1 MDREKRKPW
10 VPTRE
15 DIEAVA
21 RDIAEKFQPQR
32 IILFGSYAYGT
43 PTDDSDVDL
52 LVVMDTD
59 EDPISIAGRILSQ
72 TVPGC
77 LLDVLVR
84 TPEELQRRIEWGD
97 CFLRDIVAKGEVLY
111 ERTDAGVAAEGSG

>member
-1 MDREKRKPW
+1 MAGDRRKPW

-21 RDIAEKFQPQR
+21 RDIAEKFQPER

-43 PTDDSDVDL
+43 PNDDSDVDL

-59 EDPISIAGRILSQ
+59 DDPITVAGRIL
-72 TVPGC
+72 VEARGHFPM
-77 LLDVLVR
+77 DVIVR
-84 TPEELQRRIEWGD
+84 TPQVLEYRIGLNDW
-97 CFLRDIVAKGEVLY
+97 FLREITEKGQVLY
-111 ERTDAGVAAEGSG
+111 ERDRAGVDSEG

>member
-1 MDREKRKPW
+1 MAGDTRKPW

-21 RDIAEKFQPQR
+21 RDIAERFRPER

-43 PTDDSDVDL
+43 PNDDSDVDL
-52 LVVMDTD
+52 LVVMETGG
-59 EDPISIAGRILSQ
+59 DPVEIAGRILSE
-72 TVPGC
+72 TNRSC

-84 TPEELQRRIEWGD
+84 TPQELRRRVELGD
-97 CFLRDIVAKGEVLY
+97 CFLREILAKGEVLY
-111 ERTDAGVAAEGSG
+111 ERAHRGVAAES

>member
-1 MDREKRKPW
+1 MKPEQRKPW

-21 RDIAEKFQPQR
+21 RDIADKFRPER

-72 TVPGC
+72 AMPGC
-77 LLDVLVR
+77 LLDVIVR
-84 TPEELQRRIEWGD
+84 TPDELQRR
-97 CFLRDIVAKGEVLY
+97 V
-111 ERTDAGVAAEGSG
+111 ERTH

>member
-1 MDREKRKPW
+1 MNQESRKPW

-21 RDIAEKFQPQR
+21 RDIAEKFGPER

-43 PTDDSDVDL
+43 PTDDSDVDF

-59 EDPISIAGRILSQ
+59 ERPHRVAGRILAEVRQ
-72 TVPGC
+72 HFPM
-77 LLDVLVR
+77 DVIVR
-84 TPEELQRRIEWGD
+84 TPQELEYRIGLNDW
-97 CFLRDIVAKGEVLY
+97 FLKEITEKGQVLY
-111 ERTDAGVAAEGSG
+111 ECDHAGVDNEG